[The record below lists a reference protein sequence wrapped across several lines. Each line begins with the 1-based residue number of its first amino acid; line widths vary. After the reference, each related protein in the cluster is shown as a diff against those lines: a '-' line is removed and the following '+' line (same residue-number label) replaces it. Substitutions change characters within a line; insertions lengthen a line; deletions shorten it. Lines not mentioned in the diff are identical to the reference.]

1 MNKVRAGYKMT
12 ELGEIP
18 IEWEVKRLEECTN
31 KITDGSH
38 TSPAPVVSIVSTS
51 FAGII
56 VYSSFSFT

>member
-12 ELGEIP
+12 ELAEIP

-38 TSPAPVVSIVSTS
+38 TSPAPVEISNYKICTV
-51 FAGII
+51 ANMKK
-56 VYSSFSFT
+56 